1 MPDLTGLLGLDPQP
15 LGEPTTTA
23 DASAAFKDI
32 DGVLATGASNNWVVS
47 GERTQS
53 GLPIVANDPHLGLM
67 APSIWYLAHLEVT
80 GEFDEPRRLIG
91 VSLPGTPFVLLGRGN
106 DIAWGFT
113 NTAAD
118 AQDVFVERVNPE
130 NPDEYLTPTGWELFG
145 QKEEIIRVKGGQ
157 DHASRGAGPV
167 MVRCFLR
174 PTSILTGCC
183 LRIPLRPCNGW
194 RWRMTTPL
202 PWSGHG
208 FTACARSRISRT
220 GSMPS

>member
-1 MPDLTGLLGLDPQP
+1 
-15 LGEPTTTA
+15 
-23 DASAAFKDI
+23 
-32 DGVLATGASNNWVVS
+32 
-47 GERTQS
+47 
-53 GLPIVANDPHLGLM
+53 M

-157 DHASRGAGPV
+157 DHSFIRRWTRHGPVFPASYKHFDRLLPENTVAALQMGGAG
-167 MVRCFLR
+167 
-174 PTSILTGCC
+174 
-183 LRIPLRPCNGW
+183 
-194 RWRMTTPL
+194 
-202 PWSGHG
+202 
-208 FTACARSRISRT
+208 A
-220 GSMPS
+220 

>member
-1 MPDLTGLLGLDPQP
+1 MIL
-15 LGEPTTTA
+15 
-23 DASAAFKDI
+23 I
-32 DGVLATGASNNWVVS
+32 CC
-47 GERTQS
+47 
-53 GLPIVANDPHLGLM
+53 LM

-91 VSLPGTPFVLLGRGN
+91 VSLPGTPYVLLGRGN

-113 NTAAD
+113 NTATD
-118 AQDVFVERVNPE
+118 AQDVFIERVNPE
-130 NPDEYLTPTGWELFG
+130 NPDEYLTPTGWEPVRAERGNHQG
-145 QKEEIIRVKGGQ
+145 QGRGRRV
-157 DHASRGAGPV
+157 ASRGAGPV
-167 MVRCFLR
+167 MVRCFPR

-183 LRIPLRPCNGW
+183 LRIPLRRCNGW
-194 RWRMTTPL
+194 RWRMTTPR